1 MMVKYGVSSLVD
13 EIDIEILNILS
24 ENAKTSCKNLSNA
37 IKLSIPRTYERI
49 KKLEEKGIISGYNA
63 KINQK
68 KWGYKVH
75 AFVLI
80 KADKHVVIS
89 FRTLKMIDYIHNIWL
104 ISGEYNYMAEIYARE
119 IEHLNDIV
127 KNLYE
132 QIGRTCTFFV
142 MDD

>member
-13 EIDIEILNILS
+13 EIDIEILNTLS

-68 KWGYKVH
+68 NWDIKYMLLCLSKQISTSLYRFVH
-75 AFVLI
+75 
-80 KADKHVVIS
+80 
-89 FRTLKMIDYIHNIWL
+89 
-104 ISGEYNYMAEIYARE
+104 
-119 IEHLNDIV
+119 
-127 KNLYE
+127 
-132 QIGRTCTFFV
+132 
-142 MDD
+142 